1 MQFFQQRRKGRIH
14 GVGLQAFSLVEAV
27 IAIGIVSFAMLGVM
41 GLIPVGLSTFR
52 DAMSTTTRSEILSVI
67 TSEVLR
73 TDASNLSA
81 TNYYFD
87 ERGIPVDSPGDQR
100 RVFTASVAAPTDLSA
115 AAAAQR
121 VVIRISS
128 RNQPSLTNTCSVILP
143 KPVDSL

>member
-1 MQFFQQRRKGRIH
+1 MQFCQQQKDNLRHSGR
-14 GVGLQAFSLVEAV
+14 GAFSLVEAV

-52 DAMSTTTRSEILSVI
+52 DAMSTTTQSEILSVI
-67 TSEVLR
+67 TAEVLR

-87 ERGIPVDSPGDQR
+87 ERGIPVDGQGDQR
-100 RVFTASVAAPTDLSA
+100 RVFTASVAAPTDLSPM
-115 AAAAQR
+115 AAAQR